1 MKRKL
6 IISNLLMFLIMPFF
20 KWWTIL
26 FFAFGLGYLSNTRK
40 ESLLLGFLSLSINWL
55 LMIIIKNIQG
65 GYIIME
71 KISIM
76 LQINSS
82 ILLAVV
88 SICLIGILGLTSSY
102 LGFLIHREKERFI
115 NGKKN

>member
-20 KWWTIL
+20 KWWSIL
-26 FFAFGLGYLSNTRK
+26 FFAFGLGYLSDTKK
-40 ESLLLGFLSLSINWL
+40 ESYILGFLSLSINWL

-65 GYIIME
+65 GHIIM
-71 KISIM
+71 KKMSVM

-82 ILLAVV
+82 ILLALI
-88 SICLIGILGLTSSY
+88 SIFLIGVLGLASSY
-102 LGFLIHREKERFI
+102 LGFLIHTEKEKFI
-115 NGKKN
+115 NGK